1 MVLLRS
7 RKCFSLRAARTRNH
21 PFPSPLRAPEQEG
34 DEKSPPS
41 PSLWSL
47 LDAFRACGSCRDMD
61 TAKKLHF
68 DAIQRHLQHEIFV
81 ATATATMYARCGS
94 MESSRRVF
102 DQMIRRDAIAWT
114 ALVTGYVIN
123 EDFEQALDLLP
134 RILAENLAGDSRIL
148 VALLT
153 ACSKLAAAS
162 KDGSSVISC
171 LEKGMAIHSLAASSK
186 LDSTEIFVGSALID
200 MYVKSG
206 SLLDARIVFDRMDRH
221 DVVAWTSLLLGYAES
236 SDDRDL
242 ELALEFFHSMLE
254 EQGVDGRLKLSSLE
268 RARAIHC
275 LAREHGVEQEIFF
288 AGALVDAF
296 ARCGSLEDARRVFER
311 MPCHNMIVL
320 NSLLLGYVEND
331 QAELALSILFSQG
344 DGGKRSWSPNPRTLV
359 GALMACS
366 SIGQQVD
373 DPALKLVS
381 LEKGIAIHREAAKL
395 GLDTSDLFVA
405 STLVDMY
412 SSCGSLADA
421 RAVFDRMAIHNVVC
435 WTSLLLGLSENGEP
449 ELALELFESMVASSS
464 VLPNART
471 FRVALSACTSLASKD
486 GDGGKCGSSSKLQ
499 QCLERGRRIHRR
511 AMELGHDTDIF
522 VANTLIDMYAKC
534 GGLSDAK
541 LVFNSIGQQQ
551 RTPVSWHAMMLGF
564 VENEQH
570 QQALDLLEE
579 MLALGGGRV
588 SSSPLTIVAA
598 LMASSGLASLDSGR
612 KLHAL
617 ACRDGFQSDAAV
629 ASSLI
634 DFYGKCGS
642 SMVVAHHVFDSTT
655 SPALPHWNALVSGYS
670 RHGDPARVFELFR
683 ELQEEGLD
691 PEAATFLPV
700 LAACSHAG
708 LVDRGTKIFEAM
720 VASSSVAPGI
730 AHYTCV
736 IDMLGRDNRLR
747 EAVEMIESM
756 PGRADAAVWTSVLA
770 ACKKWKNVEVAKLAF
785 GKIMEVEGKSASP
798 YVLMATIY

>member
-1 MVLLRS
+1 MRALSSIGWIATTWWHGRA
-7 RKCFSLRAARTRNH
+7 CCWDTLRAATIVI
-21 PFPSPLRAPEQEG
+21 
-34 DEKSPPS
+34 
-41 PSLWSL
+41 WSL
-47 LDAFRACGSCRDMD
+47 RWSFSTRCSRKG
-61 TAKKLHF
+61 
-68 DAIQRHLQHEIFV
+68 
-81 ATATATMYARCGS
+81 ARRG
-94 MESSRRVF
+94 
-102 DQMIRRDAIAWT
+102 W
-114 ALVTGYVIN
+114 
-123 EDFEQALDLLP
+123 
-134 RILAENLAGDSRIL
+134 
-148 VALLT
+148 
-153 ACSKLAAAS
+153 K
-162 KDGSSVISC
+162 
-171 LEKGMAIHSLAASSK
+171 
-186 LDSTEIFVGSALID
+186 TE
-200 MYVKSG
+200 
-206 SLLDARIVFDRMDRH
+206 
-221 DVVAWTSLLLGYAES
+221 
-236 SDDRDL
+236 
-242 ELALEFFHSMLE
+242 ALEFGESEDDPLP
-254 EQGVDGRLKLSSLE
+254 GSGTRSGARDLLRGRAGGRVREVWKHGGCSTSFRANALPQHGRAQLS
-268 RARAIHC
+268 
-275 LAREHGVEQEIFF
+275 
-288 AGALVDAF
+288 F
-296 ARCGSLEDARRVFER
+296 AR
-311 MPCHNMIVL
+311 
-320 NSLLLGYVEND
+320 
-331 QAELALSILFSQG
+331 G
-344 DGGKRSWSPNPRTLV
+344 DDGKRSWSPNPRTLV

-373 DPALKLVS
+373 DPGLKLVS
-381 LEKGIAIHREAAKL
+381 LEKGMAIHREAAKL

-579 MLALGGGRV
+579 MLALGGGGV

-683 ELQEEGLD
+683 ELQKEGLD
-691 PEAATFLPV
+691 PDAATFLPV

-720 VASSSVAPGI
+720 VASSSIAPGI

-785 GKIMEVEGKSASP
+785 GKIMEVDGKSASP
-798 YVLMATIY
+798 YVLMATIYGGDQNLES